1 MKDKDTVIRTL
12 EQCAIYEDC
21 NGCVYE
27 GPGFGIAC
35 RQSLMR
41 DALLQLQEKR
51 PAPAPRI
58 LTAEEVRNLTAGTP
72 VVVERLLHD
81 GKGEDPYLTM
91 KIWGVCSVTGKMI
104 ISYDGVILSDTVHEI
119 PYRTIC
125 IRRDNGEEQERLYRF
140 WTGTVKPTDE
150 QSEAIPWETGGA
162 AE

>member
-1 MKDKDTVIRTL
+1 MKDKETVIKSL
-12 EQCAIYEDC
+12 EQCAKDENC
-21 NGCVYE
+21 NRCAYKCK
-27 GPGFGIAC
+27 GFGFEC
-35 RQSLMR
+35 LNGLMR
-41 DALLQLQEKR
+41 DAWLLLTQKTQTPE
-51 PAPAPRI
+51 PR
-58 LTAEEVRNLTAGTP
+58 LMTAEEVRNLTAGTP

-91 KIWGVCSVTGKMI
+91 KIWGVCSVTGKTI

-125 IRRDNGEEQERLYRF
+125 TRRDNGEEQERLYRF

-150 QSEAIPWETGGA
+150 QSKAIPWETGEA